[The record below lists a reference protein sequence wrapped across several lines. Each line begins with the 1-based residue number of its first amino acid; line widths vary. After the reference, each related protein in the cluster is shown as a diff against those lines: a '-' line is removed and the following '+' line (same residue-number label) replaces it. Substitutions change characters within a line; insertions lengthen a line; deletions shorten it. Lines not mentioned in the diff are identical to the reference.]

1 MERREDIVVERKEEN
16 RRYSCFKERRETSRK
31 ERRYSCFKKGEKR
44 NHKKGEKRRY
54 SCFKERKKEGYWMVA
69 VTRAGTKGSHL

>member
-1 MERREDIVVERKEEN
+1 LKKGEKRREDIVVERREDIVVERKEEN
-16 RRYSCFKERRETSRK
+16 
-31 ERRYSCFKKGEKR
+31 
-44 NHKKGEKRRY
+44 RRY